1 VEYTINKLAGMSGV
15 STRTLRYYDQIK
27 LLCPKRI
34 SSNGYRIYGEAEVD
48 LLQQILFYRELGLT
62 LEEIGHIL
70 KDPKYDK
77 NKALEG
83 HLSALLLRKNQ
94 IEMLINNVTKTI
106 SSLKGEIIMS
116 DNEKFEGFKQKMIDD
131 NETAYSKE
139 IREKYGD
146 DVVDASNAKIKGMSK
161 EQMEKAEELRIE
173 YESLLKIA
181 FEKGDPASDEAQKAC
196 DLHRQWI
203 CVFWKDG
210 MYSKEAH
217 KGLAEMYVADERFT
231 AYYDKIALGC
241 AKFLR
246 DAINIYCR

>member
-1 VEYTINKLAGMSGV
+1 MEYTINKLAGMSGV

>member
-1 VEYTINKLAGMSGV
+1 MEYTINKLAGMSGV

-241 AKFLR
+241 AMFLR